1 MKRREFITLLAGAT
15 AALPWRSTYAQKST
29 RAAAEAAGK
38 VYKVGILNAGGA
50 NAAIR
55 VEIEDG
61 IVRVLAGLGYSIG
74 RNLVIESRAANNQPE
89 RLPKLA
95 EELVGSGVDVIVT
108 ISYPAARAAK
118 DVTTTVPIVAY
129 GAADPVETG
138 LAVSLNQ
145 PGGNLTGISDMAA
158 DLSTKRLQLLKALVP
173 GLQRVAILWN
183 ANDPAM
189 TARYQAAAAVAPALG
204 VAIQAL
210 AVREPDD
217 FDTAFAAMNRE
228 RPDGILLVTDV
239 LTILNRKRVIEF
251 AADHRLPAIYEFDF
265 LVRDGGLM
273 SYGPDGKETAA
284 RIGGLVGRI
293 LQGAKPADLPFEQPT
308 RFRFVI
314 NQRTANALGLTVPQS
329 LIVTADEII
338 E

>member
-1 MKRREFITLLAGAT
+1 
-15 AALPWRSTYAQKST
+15 
-29 RAAAEAAGK
+29 
-38 VYKVGILNAGGA
+38 VGILNAGNI

-55 VEIEDG
+55 VAIEDG
-61 IVRVLAGLGYSIG
+61 ILSVLAGLGYSVG
-74 RNLVIESRAANNQPE
+74 RNLVIESRAANNQLE

-95 EELVGSGVDVIVT
+95 EELVESGVDVIVT

-118 DVTTTVPIVAY
+118 DATTTVPIVTY

-138 LAVSLNQ
+138 LVASLNR

-158 DLSTKRLQLLKALVP
+158 DLSTKRLQLLKAIVP

-183 ANDPAM
+183 ANDLAM
-189 TARYQAAAAVAPALG
+189 TARYRAAAAVAPALG

-217 FDTAFAAMNRE
+217 FDAAFATMSRE

-293 LQGAKPADLPFEQPT
+293 LQGAKPGDLPFEQPT

-314 NQRTANALGLTVPQS
+314 NQRTANALGLTIPQS
-329 LIVTADEII
+329 LLVTADEVI

>member
-1 MKRREFITLLAGAT
+1 MRRRDFIVGFAGIAQALLSPT
-15 AALPWRSTYAQKST
+15 T
-29 RAAAEAAGK
+29 RAAAQAAGK
-38 VYKVGILNAGGA
+38 IYKVGILNAGGI

-55 VEIEDG
+55 VAIEDG
-61 IVRVLAGLGYSIG
+61 IVRALAGLGYSVG
-74 RNLVIESRAANNQPE
+74 RNLVIESRAANNQSE

-118 DVTTTVPIVAY
+118 NATSMVPIVAY
-129 GAADPVETG
+129 GADPVETG
-138 LAVSLNQ
+138 LAVSLNR

-158 DLSTKRLQLLKALVP
+158 DLSAKRLQLLKTVVP

-183 ANDPAM
+183 ADDLAM
-189 TARYQAAAAVAPALG
+189 TARYRAASSVAPALG

-210 AVREPDD
+210 PVRAPDD
-217 FDTAFAAMNRE
+217 FDAAFSAMNRE

-239 LTILNRKRVIEF
+239 LTILNRKRVMEF
-251 AADHRLPAIYEFDF
+251 AAEHRLPAIYEFDF

-273 SYGPDGKETAA
+273 SYGPDGEETTA

-293 LQGAKPADLPFEQPT
+293 LQGAKPSDLPFEQPT
-308 RFRFVI
+308 RFRLVI
-314 NQRTANALGLTVPQS
+314 NLKTAKALGLTVPPG
-329 LIVTADEII
+329 LLVAADEVI

>member
-1 MKRREFITLLAGAT
+1 MFGFTGIAQTLLSPT
-15 AALPWRSTYAQKST
+15 S
-29 RAAAEAAGK
+29 RAATQAVDK
-38 VYKVGILNAGGA
+38 VYKVGILNAA
-50 NAAIR
+50 APNATIK

-61 IVRVLAGLGYSIG
+61 IVRVLAGLGYSVG

-89 RLPKLA
+89 RLPNLA
-95 EELVGSGVDVIVT
+95 KELVESGVDVIVT

-118 DVTTTVPIVAY
+118 DATATVPIVAY

-138 LAVSLNQ
+138 LAVSLNR

-158 DLSTKRLQLLKALVP
+158 DLSTKRLQLLKAIVP

-217 FDTAFAAMNRE
+217 FDAAFAAMNRE

-293 LQGAKPADLPFEQPT
+293 LQGAKAGDLPFEQPT

>member
-1 MKRREFITLLAGAT
+1 MRRREFITLLAGAT
-15 AALPWRSTYAQKST
+15 AALPRRSTYAQKST

-38 VYKVGILNAGGA
+38 VYKVGILNAGGI

-55 VEIEDG
+55 MEIEDG
-61 IVRVLAGLGYSIG
+61 IVRVLAGLGYSVG
-74 RNLVIESRAANNQPE
+74 RNLVIESRAADNQPE

-95 EELVGSGVDVIVT
+95 KELVESGVDVIVT

-118 DVTTTVPIVAY
+118 DATTTVPIVAY
-129 GAADPVETG
+129 GGADPVETG
-138 LAVSLNQ
+138 LAASLNR

-158 DLSTKRLQLLKALVP
+158 DLSAKRLQLLKAIVP

-183 ANDPAM
+183 ANDLAM
-189 TARYQAAAAVAPALG
+189 TARYRAAAAVAPGAG
-204 VAIQAL
+204 GCNPGAAGSRAGRFRCGIY
-210 AVREPDD
+210 RHEP
-217 FDTAFAAMNRE
+217 RW
-228 RPDGILLVTDV
+228 PDGILLVTDV

-273 SYGPDGKETAA
+273 SYGPDGKETAE

-293 LQGAKPADLPFEQPT
+293 LQGAKAGDLPFEQPT
-308 RFRFVI
+308 RFRFVM
-314 NQRTANALGLTVPQS
+314 NQRTANALGLTIPQS
-329 LIVTADEII
+329 LLATADEMI